1 MTRPMTFRAND
12 FLEMTLPREL
22 VGSALEPAFE
32 SLHLFIASK
41 YANAVVSGP
50 VVMAATEDAREFLR
64 ANYPNLRFQL
74 QPDMTQLRAGEIR
87 FVIDIQGVQFDE
99 GAC

>member
-41 YANAVVSGP
+41 YANAVVSALLAP
-50 VVMAATEDAREFLR
+50 
-64 ANYPNLRFQL
+64 
-74 QPDMTQLRAGEIR
+74 
-87 FVIDIQGVQFDE
+87 
-99 GAC
+99 